1 MSEKA
6 KVMECGHAREYF
18 PAFDQETFPSQ
29 VLGHLE
35 GCEKCRAELAEYR
48 ALEAKLGLLANMDL
62 QPPAWLLG
70 TITERV
76 AETARRRAVIDETR
90 KKFGR
95 ASTLTTRQFGE
106 HRVAAGSAL
115 GLAVLAGAV
124 LFGRSKRHGV
134 KVAA

>member
-6 KVMECGHAREYF
+6 EVMKCAHAREHF
-18 PAFDQETFPSQ
+18 PAFDQKAFSPQ
-29 VLGHLE
+29 VLAHLDE
-35 GCEKCRAELAEYR
+35 CEDCRTQLAEYR
-48 ALEAKLGLLANMDL
+48 VLEANLASLASMDL
-62 QPPAWLLG
+62 QPPSWLLG

-76 AETARRRAVIDETR
+76 AEAAHRRAVIEETR
-90 KKFGR
+90 KQLGR
-95 ASTLTTRQFGE
+95 ATSVTTRQLGE

-115 GLAVLAGAV
+115 GLVVLAGAV

>member
-1 MSEKA
+1 MSEKVE
-6 KVMECGHAREYF
+6 VMECSHAREHF
-18 PAFDQETFPSQ
+18 PAFDEKTFPTG

-35 GCEKCRAELAEYR
+35 ACEGCRAELAEYR
-48 ALEAKLGLLANMDL
+48 KLEAQLGSLAAMDI

-70 TITERV
+70 TVTERV
-76 AETARRRAVIDETR
+76 AEAARRRAVIEETR
-90 KKFGR
+90 KQLGR
-95 ASTLTTRQFGE
+95 ATTVTTRQIGE

-124 LFGRSKRHGV
+124 LFGRRRHGV

>member
-1 MSEKA
+1 MRK
-6 KVMECGHAREYF
+6 KVEAMECAHARELF
-18 PAFDQETFPSQ
+18 PAFDEQTFPPE

-35 GCEKCRAELAEYR
+35 GCESCRSELAEFR
-48 ALEAKLGLLANMDL
+48 TLQAHLSSLVDVEI

-70 TITERV
+70 TVTERV
-76 AETARRRAVIDETR
+76 AEAARRRAVIEETR
-90 KKFGR
+90 RQLGR
-95 ASTLTTRQFGE
+95 ATTVTTRQIGE

-124 LFGRSKRHGV
+124 LFGRSRRGGV

>member
-6 KVMECGHAREYF
+6 EVMKCAHAREHF
-18 PAFDQETFPSQ
+18 PAFDEKAFPPG

-35 GCEKCRAELAEYR
+35 ACESCRAELAEYR
-48 ALEAKLGLLANMDL
+48 KLEAQLGSLAAIDI

-70 TITERV
+70 TVTERV
-76 AETARRRAVIDETR
+76 AEAARRRAVIEETR
-90 KKFGR
+90 KQLGR
-95 ASTLTTRQFGE
+95 ATTVTTRQIGE

-124 LFGRSKRHGV
+124 MFGRRRHGV
-134 KVAA
+134 KAAA